1 MEKTYDGDSRFKLT
15 PEFEISF
22 KDANRTKSHIN
33 TGIVLGSMN
42 KLEIDHFISD
52 KKLNKIKKINIDTG
66 GYESLD
72 EGD

>member
-1 MEKTYDGDSRFKLT
+1 MKNLNICVF
-15 PEFEISF
+15 
-22 KDANRTKSHIN
+22 IN